1 MRSDILRGQNVENIG
16 QQKTDFRNIV
26 ERSLPFIILFVIVV
40 LFFNRIA
47 LSNLILARG
56 DTFLYF
62 YPYWNRA
69 AEALQSGRIPL
80 WNPDIFMGAPFLAN
94 SQVGFFYPLNWP
106 LWWLLPTPYAVSAS
120 ILIHI
125 LIAGIGTY
133 LAGRQCLSLSAF
145 SALIASLLFA
155 VGGYVTAQV
164 EHINQLQGIAW
175 LPWFLVALCTW
186 KPVIGDWKKS
196 AKLAVTLAILFSF
209 QLLAGHMQTAFITLV
224 GVAVWLILTV
234 MMTAW
239 RDGKGNGGRLGR
251 IQSTLQH
258 LLYAF
263 IPLIL
268 GGLMALM
275 LSAIQLLPTLELT
288 LQSSRQG
295 GLPLNEAL
303 SFSLHPLLLTRSL
316 LPAYDQELFSE
327 YVAMLPLAALILA
340 TIGAWH
346 WRKRSGVLPLLVL
359 AILGLFFAMGL
370 FNPIYL
376 LLARWPGFNW
386 FRAPARW
393 MVLYALGVALLAGMG
408 MECLIQIW
416 RTPED
421 VLKLRSIYR
430 SSMLGIVLLL
440 GLMVWGF
447 LALQLS
453 RFIPVGA
460 ETSIEA
466 PSMIT
471 LLAWLAELLA
481 VLLVLLL
488 AGKVPRLTTLR
499 PIIFAIITIGVLFA
513 ASRIL
518 PYNNP
523 TTPEAVF
530 DLRPPIA
537 RLLSMTNCSSNGD
550 ECQAPGGRFLSL
562 SDIFFDVGDQ
572 AEIDSV
578 YQDQLPEK
586 ARYEYTIATKQK
598 EVLSPNL
605 SMLFD
610 LPAVDGFDG
619 GVLPLRSYNE
629 LTSLVVPDATNTT
642 DGRLREHLDAVPA
655 DRWLDLFNARYIITD
670 KVGDEWVEGVFF
682 DQQFAIRLTAA
693 DPPITVGYIPNYES
707 TELWLVAKRR
717 PGLIEVRTDDNN
729 LWQLEPNAIS
739 QNLYHVT
746 WPEPATLQ
754 SIKLYPCPD
763 NAVDAKSCNWE
774 MQGLALV
781 DSRDGTFQTLVP
793 GDYRLIHSGD
803 VKIYENLDVLSR
815 AYMVYDWFSR
825 PTVGSNLEA
834 MSAPSFDPSQEAV
847 ILDSDRQQ
855 REGEGD
861 SQATIVEYE
870 SERVVIQVD
879 GKTEALLILTDA
891 IYPGWQAT
899 IDGQPAPIVQTDVL
913 FRGVVVPPGSH
924 EVEFVFQPSTL
935 WIGLAVTVAGLLIVM
950 SVIGLLFLH
959 PRFWPNRKSS

>member
-1 MRSDILRGQNVENIG
+1 LRGQNDEKIG
-16 QQKTDFRNIV
+16 QQKTNFRNIV
-26 ERSLPFIILFVIVV
+26 ERSLPFIILFLIVV
-40 LFFNRIA
+40 LFLNRIA

-62 YPYWNRA
+62 YPYWNKA

-186 KPVIGDWKKS
+186 KPVNGDWKKS
-196 AKLAVTLAILFSF
+196 AKLSVSLAILFTF
-209 QLLAGHMQTAFITLV
+209 QLLAGHMQTAFITVV
-224 GVAVWLILTV
+224 GVVVWLILTV
-234 MMTAW
+234 MTTASP
-239 RDGKGNGGRLGR
+239 DGKVNDGRLGR
-251 IQSTLQH
+251 LQSTLQH

-263 IPLIL
+263 IPLIV
-268 GGLMALM
+268 GGLIALM
-275 LSAIQLLPTLELT
+275 LAAIQLLPTLELT

-303 SFSLHPLLLTRSL
+303 SFSMHPLLLTRSL

-359 AILGLFFAMGL
+359 AILGLFFALGL

-376 LLARWPGFNW
+376 LLARVPGFNW

-393 MVLYALGVALLAGMG
+393 MVLYALGIALLAGMG
-408 MECLIQIW
+408 MECLIQKGK
-416 RTPED
+416 TPGD
-421 VLKLRSIYR
+421 ATMTRLIFR
-430 SSMLGIVLLL
+430 SSMLGIALLL
-440 GLMVWGF
+440 GLIVWGF
-447 LALQLS
+447 LSLQLS
-453 RFIPVGA
+453 QFIPVGA
-460 ETSIEA
+460 ETSVEN
-466 PSMIT
+466 PSMIN
-471 LLAWLAELLA
+471 LLAWFSELLA
-481 VLLVLLL
+481 VLLVLFL
-488 AGKVPRLTTLR
+488 AGKRSRLATL
-499 PIIFAIITIGVLFA
+499 PPYILAFITISVLFA

-523 TTPEAVF
+523 TSPEAVF

-537 RLLSMTNCSSNGD
+537 RLLSMTTCSRNGD
-550 ECQAPGGRFLSL
+550 ECQTPGGRFLSL

-572 AEIDSV
+572 GEIDSV

-586 ARYEYTIATKQK
+586 SRYDFTIATKQK

-619 GVLPLRSYNE
+619 GVLPLRSYTE
-629 LTSLVVPDATNTT
+629 LTSLLISDDTNTT

-670 KVGDEWVEGVFF
+670 KIVDEWVEGVFF
-682 DQQFAIRLTAA
+682 DQQFAARLTAA
-693 DPPITVGYIPNYES
+693 DPPVTVGYIPNYES
-707 TELWLVAKRR
+707 TELWFVAKGY
-717 PGLIEVRTDDNN
+717 PGLIEVRTDDNH

-739 QNLYHVT
+739 QNLYRVT
-746 WPEPATLQ
+746 WPEPAIPQ
-754 SIKLYPCPD
+754 AIKLYPCPD
-763 NAVDAKSCNWE
+763 KAVDATNCNWE
-774 MQGLALV
+774 LQGLALV
-781 DSRDGTFQTLVP
+781 DSRDGTFQSLVT

-803 VKIYENLDVLSR
+803 VKIYENLDVLPR
-815 AYMVYDWFSR
+815 AFIVNDWFSR
-825 PTVGSNLEA
+825 PSIDSSLEA
-834 MSAPSFDPSQEAV
+834 MSTPSFDPGQEAV
-847 ILDSDRQQ
+847 IIGPDRQVW
-855 REGEGD
+855 EGEGD
-861 SQATIVEYE
+861 GQATIVDYE
-870 SERVVIQVD
+870 PERVLIHVEEN
-879 GKTEALLILTDA
+879 TEGLLILTDA
-891 IYPGWQAT
+891 YYPGWQAT
-899 IDGQPAPIVQTDVL
+899 IDGQPTPIVQTDVL
-913 FRGVVVPPGSH
+913 FRGVIVPPGNH
-924 EVEFVFQPSTL
+924 EVEFVFQPGTFR
-935 WIGLAVTVAGLLIVM
+935 IGFTVTVAGLFILIIL
-950 SVIGLLFLH
+950 IGLLFVRPHLG
-959 PRFWPNRKSS
+959 S